1 MSKISIE
8 TIKRWAKLDS
18 SSVEKFT
25 HRANKTL
32 STKRIFP
39 VEYLDNPKNI
49 DQVKEIVSYN
59 YLKIGNSENF
69 QRISFSPSE
78 KMLK

>member
-1 MSKISIE
+1 MSEISLE
-8 TIKRWAKLDS
+8 TIKRWEKLDS

-25 HRANKTL
+25 SRANKTM

-49 DQVKEIVSYN
+49 YQVKEIIELFVSIVQIY
-59 YLKIGNSENF
+59 
-69 QRISFSPSE
+69 
-78 KMLK
+78 